1 METAEVTTQ
10 ACEQLDPRIR
20 RTRQLLFDALKR
32 LLHEKEFDKISIQ
45 DITEAATLNRATF
58 YAHYPDK
65 FALLEQ
71 LIRVSFLELL
81 AQRKVRYDG
90 TCSLAFQAII
100 LAVCDYLADLQSTA
114 QKSLSSP
121 QHQFEPFVEATVID
135 QLRQIL
141 LQGAREHSPQPAA
154 DHAPNH
160 PPKQDPN
167 QPPDHVKVGQTIP
180 KEMIAAT
187 ASWAIY
193 GAAKQWA
200 NTPNRVPAEDF
211 VAIAVNLVQPIIL
224 AGAPNPIPHAV
235 ILNAARNLSSPL

>member
-1 METAEVTTQ
+1 MDTAEVTTHAGEPPQ
-10 ACEQLDPRIR
+10 VCEPLDPRIR
-20 RTRQLLFDALKR
+20 RTRQLLLDALKR
-32 LLHEKEFDKISIQ
+32 LLQEKEFDKISIQ

-90 TCSLAFQAII
+90 TCSLAFQAMI

-114 QKSLSSP
+114 QKSLSSN

-141 LQGAREHSPQPAA
+141 LQGAREH
-154 DHAPNH
+154 
-160 PPKQDPN
+160 
-167 QPPDHVKVGQTIP
+167 PPDNPTEQTIP

-193 GAAKQWA
+193 GAAKQWV
-200 NTPNRVPAEDF
+200 NTANRVPAEDF
-211 VAIAVNLVQPIIL
+211 VAVAVNLVQPIIL
-224 AGAPNPIPHAV
+224 AGATPA
-235 ILNAARNLSSPL
+235 SSPTPKLTP